1 MSLVNL
7 GGRPSQGIETT
18 GTGPMFIDNAT
29 FRADKRTVAHFIVV
43 HPEFDKRDSVILID
57 INGGAG
63 F

>member
-1 MSLVNL
+1 
-7 GGRPSQGIETT
+7 
-18 GTGPMFIDNAT
+18 MFIDNAT

-57 INGGAG
+57 INGGAA